1 MGFGEGSGSVSKR
14 GGGQEVV
21 DHDKGHRLTKGK
33 PRTSYKDPRDKRPIA
48 PLLHLPR
55 IFPFLLSHPFSL
67 PFLAVWTYARGRC
80 LLNFHDVYIYIHVYT
95 CHRSDSISVTI
106 RRYQRLYSFFW
117 RRGWPIRRNDVDEY
131 MLTIT

>member
-80 LLNFHDVYIYIHVYT
+80 LLNFHDVYIYIYT
-95 CHRSDSISVTI
+95 YIRATEVTQS
-106 RRYQRLYSFFW
+106 RLRYVA
-117 RRGWPIRRNDVDEY
+117 INDCTRFSGGGDGRFEGT
-131 MLTIT
+131 MLMNIC